1 MMQNLEP
8 RVEFDVMDVFTDLL
22 QGLGKIFSVHLQ
34 PDRNNACLIQI
45 NKTIQIQIQL
55 DTTEEN
61 LILGSKVC
69 TVLPGKFRED
79 VLRNALEHNA
89 LPDSLGYLGFIQ
101 ETNTLVLFTFVY
113 FRGQSPEIIAKV
125 IEEFLQVII
134 SWKEAIASN
143 TPGPI
148 IRPVMTSTPPIFDIK
163 P

>member
-8 RVEFDVMDVFTDLL
+8 PVKFDVMDVFTDLL

-34 PDRNNACLIQI
+34 PDRNNACLIQV
-45 NKTIQIQIQL
+45 NNTIQIQIQL
-55 DTTEEN
+55 DTSEEN

-79 VLRNALEHNA
+79 VLRNALQHNA

-125 IEEFLQVII
+125 LEYSLQVIT
-134 SWKEAIASN
+134 SWKDAIASN
-143 TPGPI
+143 MPGPI
-148 IRPVMTSTPPIFDIK
+148 MKPLISSPSIFDIK